1 MIIFVCKAEFSLITL
16 LPEQKG
22 INKTL
27 FIEIIETG
35 KILVIKWYWMAITLS
50 QVHLSFNSRRKR
62 MTSRMTRNNERRSP
76 AMDLTAQIQLGMP
89 HTLTVQNGPFLLP
102 LSCYVMMTT
111 FRNT

>member
-62 MTSRMTRNNERRSP
+62 MTSRMTHNNERRSP
-76 AMDLTAQIQLGMP
+76 AMDSTRDATYSYSSEWTISTSTFML
-89 HTLTVQNGPFLLP
+89 
-102 LSCYVMMTT
+102 CYDDY
-111 FRNT
+111 FQEHII